1 MPTELVK
8 LEVKLV
14 DDKAVS
20 ALESLDKLR
29 EKLDGQSITFKVDTS
44 SLERMEKSIKKQVQ
58 FINQSIRDN
67 TKSVESY
74 NSIAFSSDRA
84 AKSIKEY
91 GQAIATVDPT
101 PLQKQIEALTGV
113 DRAFKSAEA
122 SAKAILA
129 AEQKLGNVTGD
140 RISTNISTAG
150 MEEYIR
156 TAQGLEDATVKAT
169 RVVRIGDNTFQQFSV
184 SAKNAAGDVDKFT
197 YSVDTATGTVY
208 RLNQGIGSSKSMA
221 SSLKE
226 GVAAADDQAA
236 AVNRMADAYEDAE
249 QNAKNLLAIQKKL
262 GENTGNIVDANI
274 GTSSFS
280 DYIQNIE
287 GIENATVAATKSV
300 DVAGQTFQQFSVSAR
315 NAVGDFDNYTFSVD
329 KATGSVYKME
339 QGMSATDKTAG
350 KLNQTMTDQVSKFAQ
365 WAVIAELVYL
375 PVQAIGAAL
384 DELKEVDSVMVNIQ
398 KVMDTTAGE
407 MEQLEEKAYSVSSAL
422 GISAADYLTSVNK
435 WAQAGYGSLSDEL
448 GELSAK
454 TQIAGDVQADVADQF
469 LLSVDA
475 AYKYRGNIEALTR
488 VLDGANEIS
497 NRYATSVEKLAGG
510 MGIVSSLAAQAG
522 MEVQETMAAIG
533 TITSV
538 TQESGNSAARALRA
552 LILNIQGETEI
563 AVDEATGERWDEEDI
578 EATAAA
584 LNDLNIATR
593 EYKDGVEQLRNPM
606 EVIGELSQKYR
617 DGLIS
622 EVQLQNI
629 VSSLGGKTRSNQL
642 QALISNFDMY
652 EEMLQTYVEGIGSAD
667 REMQYYFDSWEAKSN
682 RLRNSWV
689 QLVESFQASDIAKG
703 VLDLGNALLELANSD
718 LGHIILQVTL
728 LTAAITAL
736 SVAYA
741 KLAEAKKTDSI
752 VDTLKSTSGFKA
764 IISDVGKAGGAIKG
778 FVSAIIGGQG
788 LTVALKTLTTSI
800 TGTLGVIG
808 LIVAAVAFA
817 IHKFDEWNVTTQ
829 EHIDNA
835 EKAKSEYEEA
845 ASTIESLTT
854 QLENNKQA
862 IEALNAAG
870 PLSLT
875 DQADID
881 RLKTENSL
889 LATQISLEKER
900 QRVAAQTTFN
910 EYSAAFEAGS
920 DLSNSEYKD
929 KLSWQE
935 QNEVRGAGNVGDQIE
950 FVIGKIETL
959 ERVMQS
965 LGDTEADLAQK
976 DDLQNRINNW
986 KGLLTEIEPIF
997 LEALDSAITL
1007 GELEPNNQA
1016 AQDFINNYSSLTDV
1030 IQIFNDAAG
1039 WATTKIDELASSS
1052 KEFASALEQV
1062 KADGTVTLAEA
1073 SMLLAM
1079 FPDLKEIM
1087 DQSGF
1092 SAEDLAEHLT
1102 SAAQEE
1108 RALAEGAGDAMGA
1121 LDEQTDSTEALK
1133 TAAEELSNTLN
1144 TLESNLTV
1152 IKDAQ
1157 DELNKTGELSNSTIN
1172 NLIEQF
1178 PELTDLMW
1186 EYRAGIVSEQELQD
1200 VLKQKYEES
1209 AETYRQT
1216 ILEKMMDN
1224 EEFYKNTVLTNT
1236 DIVSK
1241 LAELGITDLNNY
1253 KTVNELKEA
1262 VAERASEAIT
1272 KETQEQVRA
1281 QAQAYQED
1289 ARAFA
1294 QASIVKIKR
1303 NSKVAQS
1310 MKGLVGTVG
1319 DVGSWALG
1327 LVGQNVQGAASQ
1339 ADSLIAEIE
1348 SILSESIDI
1357 PTFNSGSSSKVSG
1370 SSGSSS
1376 SSTSAKSWYEEQIES
1391 LQNLVNITKDT
1402 NTILEREDQAYAQ
1415 KQISNLQAVQQKIL
1429 DMKQQFINRGLAAT
1443 SDEVQQ
1449 LSLMYYDLADQIE
1462 SAYQSMYDDLME
1474 KNADREWALGIQE
1487 NLAEGADRTLDQ
1499 IASDNAKIVAEYRSM
1514 QEDIKALSDYYRSVG
1529 YDDTDDLIQDLTDA
1543 WWDYEDKIES
1553 VYDSLTDAF
1562 EDYISESDQ
1571 QIKALERTAGSA
1583 GAQIELYTKRIQEA
1597 QKAMALLQ
1605 ATNAGGINND
1615 RIWNIQDQIHSDQDA
1630 ISGIQEDLWDELE
1643 SAVDKEFEKWQD
1655 KIDEAQKQLDHFNE
1669 LVDQLDKELQDVIEP
1684 LQEQIEE
1691 WQDAMEDKLEPIEEK
1706 LEELNDRLEAEQ
1718 EALENLVDP
1727 LEKQIE
1733 GYYTVNPDGTIGE
1746 YIPGINDRLDDL
1758 NDQLDE
1764 ENRKWDEQQ
1773 EREEQALALQR
1784 KELALQEAIKNL
1796 EQAQLDLETARNER
1810 TVYTL
1815 KDGVWAWRPDD
1826 QAIQEAEDALEDA
1839 EQAKE
1844 DAEQELEDLKEQQ
1857 AHDKIIGLLEDQIEA
1872 LEKQK
1877 EQIEAQIDIYEKESE
1892 ARQDYLKDQIDL
1904 WEKEQEAIEDY
1915 YNALIER
1922 NEDEIEAWEDY
1933 YEAKKEQYDDD
1944 IAFWENE
1951 IKDLQAKYDE
1961 WSERWDDIQDAMT
1974 DDVRSIEEI
1983 LADIAKYGTPAM
1995 KEQVDNIVDL
2005 LREMGVALGDFNTDV
2020 GGGDSGGSASDV
2032 LDIINQM
2039 LANGK
2044 KYENALTQTEKDYYM
2059 GLNQQLGASIGAQF
2073 DPSTGR
2079 WNIFDY
2085 GPGGATLKP
2094 NWKEILGLSGGSSHN
2109 DYNDWGGSSSGGI
2122 IGDAWTS
2129 DDEETD
2135 SRPNGG
2141 SGSNYEDWDSTSAGI
2156 KIEQLKS
2163 QAKNASDGEKRSLFA
2178 RANEIAVAQ
2187 GASSRAYTSN
2197 VSDWKWYDKRGNWL
2211 FDQGGVAQGKGVML
2225 KDVEAP
2231 EVVLSPVLAADV
2243 LNPVSNEQFDRFAK
2257 DLGIMFGAAQN
2268 YAPDTRMERQTVV
2281 HNVDSHNVGAIIN
2294 GVEIGESVLDR
2305 PLSEVLSY
2313 LGLHRNY

>member
-1 MPTELVK
+1 MPQ
-8 LEVKLV
+8 EVVRLKISVDGDEKALSSMQTLDKLV
-14 DDKAVS
+14 DQLNQKTIR
-20 ALESLDKLR
+20 LN
-29 EKLDGQSITFKVDTS
+29 VDTS
-44 SLERMEKSIKKQVQ
+44 SLAALEQQVSASAGKVTQLLNAQARLVEAQNQTASIAAQTEQSLAKQATAEAKVAAEAEKTLQAKEKTAQAQLKLAQEEAKIAQQIEKSAQANAK
-58 FINQSIRDN
+58 
-67 TKSVESY
+67 VEAVEQRRQLLSEQM
-74 NSIAFSSDRA
+74 AAAQDRA
-84 AKSIKEY
+84 QMKADSVTRAAEE
-91 GQAIATVDPT
+91 GAQAASRQADAVD
-101 PLQKQIEALTGV
+101 GV
-113 DRAFKSAEA
+113 SEGYERAEKSA
-122 SAKAILA
+122 
-129 AEQKLGNVTGD
+129 QD
-140 RISTNISTAG
+140 
-150 MEEYIR
+150 
-156 TAQGLEDATVKAT
+156 
-169 RVVRIGDNTFQQFSV
+169 
-184 SAKNAAGDVDKFT
+184 
-197 YSVDTATGTVY
+197 
-208 RLNQGIGSSKSMA
+208 
-221 SSLKE
+221 
-226 GVAAADDQAA
+226 
-236 AVNRMADAYEDAE
+236 
-249 QNAKNLLAIQKKL
+249 LLAIQKKL
-262 GENTGNIVDANI
+262 GENTGNIVDADI
-274 GTSSFS
+274 GTSGFS
-280 DYIQNIE
+280 DYIRDIE

-384 DELKEVDSVMVNIQ
+384 DELKEVDSVIVNIQ

-475 AYKYRGNIEALTR
+475 AYKYQGNIEALTR

-533 TITSV
+533 TITSI

-552 LILNIQGETEI
+552 LILNIQGNTTS
-563 AVDEATGERWDEEDI
+563 AVDEVTGERWDEEDI
-578 EATAAA
+578 EKTAAA
-584 LNDLNIATR
+584 LQDLGIATT
-593 EYKDGVEQLRNPM
+593 EYKNGLVSLRNPM
-606 EVIGELSQKYR
+606 EVIGDLSKKYQ

-622 EVQLQNI
+622 EIELQEV
-629 VSSLGGKTRSNQL
+629 VSALGGKTRSNQL

-652 EEMLQTYVEGIGSAD
+652 EEMLGAYSESVGSAD
-667 REMQYYFDSWEAKSN
+667 REMEFYLNSWEAKSK
-682 RLRNSWV
+682 RLQNSWV
-689 QLVESFQASDIAKG
+689 QLVASFQADDLAKG
-703 VLDLGNALLELANSD
+703 ILDVGNALLQIANTPV
-718 LGHIILQVTL
+718 GNILLVASAMAALNAAFAGFAATTGGAAVIQKFKDVG
-728 LTAAITAL
+728 AAIKGIPA
-736 SVAYA
+736 A
-741 KLAEAKKTDSI
+741 I
-752 VDTLKSTSGFKA
+752 KSGG
-764 IISDVGKAGGAIKG
+764 VLGAIKG
-778 FVSAIIGGQG
+778 IGSAFTTALGPVGLAITAFYAVSTAIDWF
-788 LTVALKTLTTSI
+788 
-800 TGTLGVIG
+800 TGRGEQ
-808 LIVAAVAFA
+808 A
-817 IHKFDEWNVTTQ
+817 
-829 EHIDNA
+829 A
-835 EKAKSEYEEA
+835 EKISTLSSEYESGV
-845 ASTIESLTT
+845 STLEGLKT
-854 QLENNKQA
+854 QLDDVNEKIAELNGQDSLSFSDEEDLKRLQLESDELERQIRLQELLNEAKKEELNKAAQD
-862 IEALNAAG
+862 ALNAGFDLDNEPGVYNALSTFVSFSLSKLPFFENYFEDNSSEWWANFNLATAG
-870 PLSLT
+870 DAADQVDTVIEKLRDLRQAQNDLIAQNGTDFSLWSKEDIEDFNNLEEQINGTTQTAIDFYNQLQTNISNLT
-875 DQADID
+875 DEDETARWQAVADALYAAIIPAQDLGDRIQGIVDAMDSASKTEFTDMLSDLQADGVVTEQEIQKLID
-881 RLKTENSL
+881 KFPSL
-889 LATQISLEKER
+889 
-900 QRVAAQTTFN
+900 N
-910 EYSAAFEAGS
+910 
-920 DLSNSEYKD
+920 
-929 KLSWQE
+929 
-935 QNEVRGAGNVGDQIE
+935 
-950 FVIGKIETL
+950 
-959 ERVMQS
+959 
-965 LGDTEADLAQK
+965 
-976 DDLQNRINNW
+976 
-986 KGLLTEIEPIF
+986 
-997 LEALDSAITL
+997 
-1007 GELEPNNQA
+1007 
-1016 AQDFINNYSSLTDV
+1016 
-1030 IQIFNDAAG
+1030 
-1039 WATTKIDELASSS
+1039 
-1052 KEFASALEQV
+1052 SALE
-1062 KADGTVTLAEA
+1062 DGSYSL
-1073 SMLLAM
+1073 S
-1079 FPDLKEIM
+1079 
-1087 DQSGF
+1087 
-1092 SAEDLAEHLT
+1092 DLARYFTET
-1102 SAAQEE
+1102 ANASDEAGASFDSTGEE
-1108 RALAEGAGDAMGA
+1108 AGDLEAQA
-1121 LDEQTDSTEALK
+1121 QT
-1133 TAAEELSNTLN
+1133 LSNTLN
-1144 TLESNLTV
+1144 TLESNLTT
-1152 IKDAQ
+1152 IQEAQ
-1157 DELNKTGELSNSTIN
+1157 EELNKTGELSNSTIN
-1172 NLIEQF
+1172 SLLTQF
-1178 PELTDLMW
+1178 PELTDVL
-1186 EYRAGIVSEQELQD
+1186 YGYLAGVTSEQELQD

-1294 QASIVKIKR
+1294 QASIVKIKS

-1357 PTFNSGSSSKVSG
+1357 PTFNSSSSSKG
-1370 SSGSSS
+1370 SGSSS
-1376 SSTSAKSWYEEQIES
+1376 SSTSTKSWYEEQIEA

-1773 EREEQALALQR
+1773 EREEQALALQK

-1951 IKDLQAKYDE
+1951 VKDLQAKYDE

-2094 NWKEILGLSGGSSHN
+2094 NWKEILGLSGGSSYN

-2178 RANEIAVAQ
+2178 QANEIAVAQ
-2187 GASSRAYTSN
+2187 GASSRAYTSD